1 MADEKAPHDV
11 DVYVG
16 RTIRARRVALGMSQE
31 TLGEAIG
38 VTFQQVQKY
47 ERAANRVSCSK
58 LVEIAGALRCSAA
71 DLLPGPN
78 GASADLNLELR
89 LAGDAHGRELA
100 EAYLAM
106 PSQFRTSLLHIAR
119 SLTSSFL
126 QANAA

>member
-1 MADEKAPHDV
+1 MADEKPPHDV

-16 RTIRARRVALGMSQE
+16 RMIRARRVALGMSQDK
-31 TLGEAIG
+31 LGEAVG

-58 LVEIAGALRCSAA
+58 LVEIARALRCSSA
-71 DLLPGPN
+71 DLLPEAD
-78 GASADLNLELR
+78 GASSELNLELR
-89 LAGDAHGRELA
+89 LAGDTHGRELA

-106 PSQFRTSLLHIAR
+106 PAQFRMSLLTIAR
-119 SLTSSFL
+119 NLSSPSL